1 MRIDLVSE
9 HASPLATLGGV
20 DAGGQNVHVAALA
33 MALAR
38 RGASVTVHTRR
49 DDPNLP
55 DTVPFAPGVR
65 VHHVTAG
72 PAGPVSKDALL
83 PHMDVF
89 ADRLSACWSGDRPD
103 VVHSHFWMSGL
114 ASLQAARPLGIP
126 VAHTFHAVG
135 SVKRRHQGAAD
146 TSPAERIDAEARL
159 AREVD
164 LVIATTSEEAFGWI
178 VQGTDRGNIDVVPCG
193 VDLHRFR
200 PGVDPM
206 PARGGR
212 RRLVIVSR
220 LVKRKGIGN
229 VIAALADIPGTELV
243 VAGGPPA
250 AALTEDPEARRF
262 TQLARHHGVGDR
274 VHLLGALSPERVP
287 ALLCSADAVICCP
300 WYEQFGMVALEAMA
314 CGVPV
319 VASKVGGL
327 AETVI
332 DGVTGLHVPPR
343 APAAIAA
350 ATRQLLDDPE
360 LRQRLG
366 RAAVHQARLYGWD
379 RVARLTGTALA
390 RIATRAGA
398 PALGAE
404 PA

>member
-33 MALAR
+33 VALAR

-49 DDPNLP
+49 DDPSLP
-55 DTVPFAPGVR
+55 DTVAFAPGVL
-65 VHHVTAG
+65 VHHVEAG
-72 PAGPVSKDALL
+72 PAAPLPKDELL
-83 PHMDVF
+83 PHMDAF
-89 ADRLSACWSGDRPD
+89 ADRLSTCWTSDRPD

-126 VAHTFHAVG
+126 VGHTFHAVG
-135 SVKRRHQGAAD
+135 SVKRRHQGLAD
-146 TSPAERIDAEARL
+146 TSPAERIAAEIRL

-164 LVIATTSEEAFGWI
+164 LVLATTSAEAFGWI
-178 VQGTDRGNIDVVPCG
+178 GQGTDPGNVDVVPCG

-200 PGVDPM
+200 PGLEPVP
-206 PARGGR
+206 PRRER

-229 VIAALADIPGTELV
+229 VIAALADIPDAELV

-250 AALTEDPEARRF
+250 AAITEDPEAQRF
-262 TQLARHHGVGDR
+262 AELARDHGVGDR
-274 VHLLGALSPERVP
+274 VRLLGAMAPKWVP
-287 ALLCSADAVICCP
+287 ALLCSADAVLCCP

-319 VASKVGGL
+319 VASDVGGL

-350 ATRQLLDDPE
+350 TTRRLLDHPD
-360 LRQRLG
+360 LCRRLG
-366 RAAVHQARLYGWD
+366 RAAAHRAQLYGWD
-379 RVARLTGTALA
+379 RVARLTGTALG
-390 RIATRAGA
+390 RIAARAGA

-404 PA
+404 LA